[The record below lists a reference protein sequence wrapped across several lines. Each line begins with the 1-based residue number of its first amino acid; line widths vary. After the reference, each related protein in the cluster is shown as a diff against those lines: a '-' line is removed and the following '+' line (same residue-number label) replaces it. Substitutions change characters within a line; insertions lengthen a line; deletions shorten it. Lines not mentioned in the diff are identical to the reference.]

1 MAISPLRRIPTSPA
15 RALALSVALLG
26 VLGVAPRGAGDLPAP
41 PLAAAATTLEDLA
54 IQAQPVC
61 IGSTVRS
68 AGELGPALL
77 YRRSLRPDGRLA
89 VGYYAFFSEERPW
102 GNNWLTWSLVPALAL
117 DLVYT
122 RGLLV
127 APGLQRAAYGPGDVE
142 GFRVIYAPD
151 GHGGLRAEGA
161 VADDAQHRPAE
172 LTREDLFAVDP
183 ARLTVATSSWSH
195 QLGARVERL
204 GDLVY
209 RRCYGPRS
217 IRPIDRE
224 VVRRFKLEGRAEP
237 AAGS

>member
-1 MAISPLRRIPTSPA
+1 M
-15 RALALSVALLG
+15 ALLG
-26 VLGVAPRGAGDLPAP
+26 MLGLAPRGAGDLPAP
-41 PLAAAATTLEDLA
+41 APDAAAAFPEDLA

-77 YRRSLRPDGRLA
+77 YRRSLLPDGRLS

-122 RGLLV
+122 RGLFV

-151 GHGGLRAEGA
+151 GHGGLRADGA
-161 VADDAQHRPAE
+161 VADDERHRRAE
-172 LTREDLFAVDP
+172 LSRADLFAVDS
-183 ARLTVATSSWSH
+183 AHLTVATSSWSH
-195 QLGARVERL
+195 HLGARVGRL

-237 AAGS
+237 AWPGGLGGLPPS